1 MSRSLHSVGAKPRPW
16 RICKCCYS
24 FEEKEVNN
32 IVKDTPTSTN
42 GVGHCEEFS
51 PVEHPLEPPDIDK
64 PVRCPPPEPCI
75 VHDGRIW
82 KERVAIARRRMDMV
96 KDKDGVPGRRRKAL
110 SSEHVI
116 LPSLSAPEH
125 VILKYLE

>member
-1 MSRSLHSVGAKPRPW
+1 MQ
-16 RICKCCYS
+16 
-24 FEEKEVNN
+24 EEKEVNN

-75 VHDGRIW
+75 VHVSTPIHPSDRMTGSFSCFFLTSRITLA
-82 KERVAIARRRMDMV
+82 V
-96 KDKDGVPGRRRKAL
+96 GHL
-110 SSEHVI
+110 SVFSC
-116 LPSLSAPEH
+116 S
-125 VILKYLE
+125 

>member
-1 MSRSLHSVGAKPRPW
+1 MQ
-16 RICKCCYS
+16 
-24 FEEKEVNN
+24 EEKEVNN

>member
-1 MSRSLHSVGAKPRPW
+1 MFLKLHMISQIILTCVCRHGQ
-16 RICKCCYS
+16 
-24 FEEKEVNN
+24 
-32 IVKDTPTSTN
+32 
-42 GVGHCEEFS
+42 
-51 PVEHPLEPPDIDK
+51 
-64 PVRCPPPEPCI
+64 
-75 VHDGRIW
+75 DGRIW